1 MKIKEGNEVR
11 SDLDGKD
18 YAVTRIVDHMVILK
32 SNDCEK
38 QIVTEI
44 ETLKI
49 FYKSKEEAKSRTPYR
64 QLL

>member
-18 YAVTRIVDHMVILK
+18 YAVKTIVNGMVILK
-32 SNDCEK
+32 SNDGEK

-49 FYKSKEEAKSRTPYR
+49 FYKSKGEAKSRTTYG